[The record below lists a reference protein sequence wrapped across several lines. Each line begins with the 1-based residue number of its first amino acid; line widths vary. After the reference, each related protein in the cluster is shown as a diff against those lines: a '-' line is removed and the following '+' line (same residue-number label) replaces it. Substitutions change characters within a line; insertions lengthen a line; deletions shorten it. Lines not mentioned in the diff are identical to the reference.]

1 MKTVIQTKKAP
12 QAVGPY
18 SQAIQSENFIFISGQ
33 LGLDFT
39 GNLIAGDVAAQTRQA
54 LDNIKLIIEAAGLK
68 MADIIKTTIY
78 LSDLNNFTIVNNIYS
93 EYFHPP
99 YPARACVQVA
109 RLPKD
114 GKVEIEAIAGGTKE

>member
-1 MKTVIQTKKAP
+1 MKTVIQTNNAP

-18 SQAIQSENFIFISGQ
+18 SQAIQWENLLFVSGQ

-39 GNLIAGDVAAQTRQA
+39 GNFIAEDVAAQTRQA
-54 LDNIKLIIEAAGLK
+54 LDNIKLIVEAAGFK
-68 MADIIKTTIY
+68 MDDIIKTTIY
-78 LSDLNNFTIVNNIYS
+78 LRDLNDFTIVNKIYS

-99 YPARACVQVA
+99 YPARACIQAA

>member
-78 LSDLNNFTIVNNIYS
+78 LSDLNDFTIVNNIYS